1 MLQYSTVEPSTLV
14 LLRELLKIPELSHFY
29 LVGGTNLSLRYGHR
43 ISIDLDLF
51 SNIDFVPNELS
62 ETLKFKYNQEHD
74 FIRPTT
80 IGVFASIRGV
90 KVDLIRNH
98 FHPIIEKTENIDEIR
113 LYSSKDI
120 AAMKIQ
126 AVLNRGAKKDFFDLF
141 ELLKHFSLQDIIQ
154 FHKMKYPTQTL
165 PITIPQVLTY
175 FEDADESED
184 PISLR
189 NDTWDDVKKGLQK
202 VVNDYLK

>member
-1 MLQYSTVEPSTLV
+1 MLQYSTVEPATLV
-14 LLRELLKIPELSHFY
+14 LLKELLGISELKDFY

-51 SNIDFVPNELS
+51 SNIDFSPNELS
-62 ETLKFKYNQEHD
+62 EILFQKYRKEND
-74 FIRPTT
+74 FIRVTT
-80 IGVFASIRGV
+80 IGVFASINGV

-98 FHPIIEKTENIDEIR
+98 FHPIIDSTEMIDGIR

-126 AVLNRGAKKDFFDLF
+126 ALLNRGAKKDFFDLY
-141 ELLKHFSLQDIIQ
+141 ELLQHFSLQEIID
-154 FHKMKYPTQTL
+154 FYRKKYPKQIF
-165 PITIPQVLTY
+165 PIAIPQVLTY
-175 FEDADESED
+175 FEDAEESQD

-189 NDTWDDVKKGLQK
+189 HLSWEQIKKGLQK
-202 VVNDYLK
+202 KVNDYLR

>member
-1 MLQYSTVEPSTLV
+1 MLQKQTVEPSTFS
-14 LLRELLKIPELSHFY
+14 LLEQLMDNEILSTY
-29 LVGGTNLSLRYGHR
+29 NLVGGTGLSLMLGHR

-51 SNIDFVPNELS
+51 SFKKIENEILINELT
-62 ETLKFKYNQEHD
+62 EKFGDQFLLINSSK
-74 FIRPTT
+74 
-80 IGVFASIRGV
+80 IGVFCKINHI
-90 KVDLIRNH
+90 KVDLIHYN
-98 FHPIIEKTENIDEIR
+98 FELIQPLGIYEKVRIVS
-113 LYSSKDI
+113 LQDI

-126 AVLNRGAKKDFFDLF
+126 AILGRGAKKDFFDLF